1 VKRVEA
7 NISPKQLQ
15 AVLKA
20 IGQVGVGGIMV
31 RQSKGVGAKKSPTV
45 DDLVDRTIVTTIVED
60 EKADE
65 IMEAVSETCCTDSKG
80 DGKIYVSNVE
90 EMTDICT
97 KEKEIFQIT

>member
-1 VKRVEA
+1 MERVEA
-7 NISPKQLQ
+7 NISPKQLE

-60 EKADE
+60 EKADDV
-65 IMEAVSETCCTDSKG
+65 MEVIAEACCTDSKG

-97 KEKEIFQIT
+97 KEKEIFDIA

>member
-1 VKRVEA
+1 MKRVEA
-7 NISPKQLQ
+7 NISPKQLE
-15 AVLKA
+15 AVLNA

-97 KEKEIFQIT
+97 KEKEIFHIA

>member
-7 NISPKQLQ
+7 NIQPKQLQ
-15 AVLKA
+15 AVLNA
-20 IGQVGVGGIMV
+20 ISQVGVGGVMV
-31 RQSKGVGAKKSPTV
+31 RQSKGVGAKKSPKV

-60 EKADE
+60 EKADD
-65 IMEAVSETCCTDSKG
+65 IMEAIAETVCTNSKG

>member
-1 VKRVEA
+1 MKRVEA

-15 AVLKA
+15 AVLNA
-20 IGQVGVGGIMV
+20 ISQVGVGGIMI
-31 RQSKGVGAKKSPTV
+31 RQSKGVGAKKSPMV

-60 EKADE
+60 EQADD
-65 IMEAVSETCCTDSKG
+65 IMEAIAETCCTDSKG

-97 KEKEIFQIT
+97 KEKEIFDIA

>member
-1 VKRVEA
+1 MKRVEA

>member
-7 NISPKQLQ
+7 NIPPKQLE
-15 AVLKA
+15 AVLNA

-31 RQSKGVGAKKSPTV
+31 RQSKGVGAKKSPKV
-45 DDLVDRTIVTTIVED
+45 ADLVDRTIVTTIVED
-60 EKADE
+60 EKTDDV
-65 IMEAVSETCCTDSKG
+65 MEAIAEATCTNSKG

>member
-1 VKRVEA
+1 MKRVEA
-7 NISPKQLQ
+7 NISPKQLE